1 MKILTKMGIWA
12 SLLIFLIMVC
22 GCADR
27 PSGHDQ
33 QTLGEITGRVYFD
46 QNADKNCEECECGIE
61 DVRINLF
68 EGPCTGTASQSILTD
83 ADGYFT
89 FFSLP
94 GGDYCIFADLAPT
107 CDGYQPTTSISQQV
121 VLGPGESLE
130 LDGFGFDTYVD
141 TNQ

>member
-1 MKILTKMGIWA
+1 MKKLTKMGIWA
-12 SLLIFLIMVC
+12 SLFGLSIMVY
-22 GCADR
+22 GCASR
-27 PSGHDQ
+27 PSAPDQ
-33 QTLGEITGRVYFD
+33 ITLGEITGRVYFD
-46 QNADKNCEECECGIE
+46 QNADKDCEECECGIE

-68 EGPCTGTASQSILTD
+68 EGTCSGTAGQSILTD

-89 FFSLP
+89 FISLP
-94 GGDYCIFADLAPT
+94 AGDYCIFADLAPT

-141 TNQ
+141 SNQ